1 MKTKFLAVALL
12 AAFFTTAG
20 AVAQE
25 EKPHAKGDPEASFKK
40 LDTNGDGKLSLAEVE
55 KAPKGKLKENFTAI
69 DTNKDSFLDKGEL
82 KAYRDAKKLEK
93 GEKKQLLK
101 KGK

>member
-25 EKPHAKGDPEASFKK
+25 KKLQQRDPEAAFKK
-40 LDTNGDGKLSLAEVE
+40 LDTNADGKLSLEEVE
-55 KAPKGKLKENFTAI
+55 KAPRGKMKENFTAI
-69 DTNKDSFLDKGEL
+69 DTNKDSFLDKEEL
-82 KAYRDAKKLEK
+82 KAYRETKKLEK